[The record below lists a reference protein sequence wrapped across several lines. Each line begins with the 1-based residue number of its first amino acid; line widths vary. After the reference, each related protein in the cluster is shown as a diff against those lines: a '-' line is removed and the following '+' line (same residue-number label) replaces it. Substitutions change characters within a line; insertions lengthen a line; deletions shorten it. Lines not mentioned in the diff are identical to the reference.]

1 MLTYLLI
8 YLKALMQPRTPPRHE
23 LRTARNASLSGIILC
38 FVFSIFVN
46 LLMFAGP
53 LFMMQIYDRVLGSR
67 SEETLVALFILIGFL
82 YILMG
87 VLDYARGRVVARV
100 GAKIQASLDTR
111 VFDGTLRTAVHPR
124 MRAKP
129 ATGLRNLETI
139 QTFCASPVL
148 LAALDLP
155 WTPLFFAAIFI
166 IHPTLGWLS
175 LAGGA
180 LLICIALVNQILTRR
195 KVAQAQGVS
204 AEAAAFSEQARQ
216 ATEIV
221 RGQGMQEAITT
232 RWQSKR
238 LESLSQNLAASDW
251 TGSFTSMTKALR
263 MFLQSAMLA
272 VGAWLVLQNEMTGG
286 AIIAG
291 STLLGRALAPIE
303 QMVGQWAML
312 QRVRMA
318 WTSLNQFLEN
328 IPPEKEISKL
338 PTPEAMLVVQGMT
351 LVPPGAQKPTLR
363 NFNFQVRPGEALG
376 VIGKSGSGKSTLARA
391 LLGLWPVASGEI
403 RLGGATL
410 DQYRTDDLGRHIGYL
425 PQQVTLLHG
434 TIAENIARFAPDP
447 NIETVIEA
455 AKRARAHDLI
465 LSLPK
470 GYDTPIGGNDS
481 MLSGGQQ
488 QRIGLA
494 RALFGDPVLL
504 ILDEPNSALDADG
517 SDALNQAV
525 RDYKA
530 QGKAVMIMTHR
541 PTAIAECDTLMVV
554 DQGNVAKIGPRDEV
568 IKSMMKNAEGVKR
581 NIAQAKA

>member
-1 MLTYLLI
+1 
-8 YLKALMQPRTPPRHE
+8 MQPQNPPRHE
-23 LRTARNASLSGIILC
+23 LRTARNASLSGIALC
-38 FVFSIFVN
+38 FLFSIFVN

-53 LFMMQIYDRVLGSR
+53 LFMMQVYDRVLGSR
-67 SEETLVALFILIGFL
+67 SEETLVALFLLIGFL
-82 YILMG
+82 YALMG
-87 VLDYARGRVVARV
+87 ILDYARGRVVARV

-111 VFDGTLRTAVHPR
+111 VFDGTLRTAVHPG

-129 ATGLRNLETI
+129 ATGLRDLETI

-148 LAALDLP
+148 LAVLDLP
-155 WTPLFFAAIFI
+155 WSPLFFAAIFI

-175 LAGGA
+175 LAGGG
-180 LLICIALVNQILTRR
+180 LLICIALINQILTRK

-204 AEAAAFSEQARQ
+204 AEASAFSEQARQ

-232 RWQSKR
+232 RWQNKR
-238 LESLSQNLAASDW
+238 IESLSQNLSASDW

-286 AIIAG
+286 AMIAG
-291 STLLGRALAPIE
+291 STFLGRALAPIE

-318 WTSLNQFLEN
+318 WASLNRFLEN
-328 IPPEKEISKL
+328 VPPEAEISQL
-338 PTPEAMLVVQGMT
+338 PTPVSHLVVKGMS
-351 LVPPGAQKPTLR
+351 LVPPGAPKPTLR
-363 NFNFQVRPGEALG
+363 NLTFELKPGEALG
-376 VIGKSGSGKSTLARA
+376 VIGKSGAGKSTLARA
-391 LLGLWPVASGEI
+391 LLGLWPVSSGEI

-410 DQYRTDDLGRHIGYL
+410 DQYRTGDLGRHIGYL

-434 TIAENIARFAPDP
+434 TIAENIARFAQKPD
-447 NIETVIEA
+447 IDTVIDA

-517 SDALNQAV
+517 SDALNKAV

-530 QGKAVMIMTHR
+530 REKAVIIMTHR

-554 DQGNVAKIGPRDEV
+554 DQGSVAKIGPRDEV
-568 IKSMMKNAEGVKR
+568 IKSMMKNAEGVTR
-581 NIAQAKA
+581 NITQAQA

>member
-1 MLTYLLI
+1 
-8 YLKALMQPRTPPRHE
+8 MQQHNAPRHE
-23 LRTARNASLSGIILC
+23 LRAARNASLSGIVLC
-38 FVFSIFVN
+38 FIFSIFVN

-82 YILMG
+82 YVLMG

-100 GAKIQASLDTR
+100 GAKIQATLDTR
-111 VFDGTLRTAVHPR
+111 VFDGTLRTAVHPG

-129 ATGLRNLETI
+129 ATGLRDLETI

-148 LAALDLP
+148 LAVLDLP
-155 WTPLFFAAIFI
+155 WSPLFFAAIFI

-175 LAGGA
+175 LAGGGV
-180 LLICIALVNQILTRR
+180 LICIALINQVLTCK

-204 AEAAAFSEQARQ
+204 AEAATFSEQARQ

-221 RGQGMQEAITT
+221 RGQGMQAAITT

-238 LESLSQNLAASDW
+238 LDSLSQNLSASDW

-272 VGAWLVLQNEMTGG
+272 VGAWLVLQNEMSGG
-286 AIIAG
+286 AMIAG
-291 STLLGRALAPIE
+291 STFLGRALAPIE

-318 WTSLNQFLEN
+318 WTSLNRFLEN
-328 IPPEKEISKL
+328 VPPEVEISQL
-338 PTPEAMLVVQGMT
+338 PTPEANLLVQGMS
-351 LVPPGAQKPTLR
+351 LIPPGAQKATLR
-363 NFNFQVRPGEALG
+363 NLSFQLRPGEALG
-376 VIGKSGSGKSTLARA
+376 VIGKSGAGKSTLARA
-391 LLGLWPVASGEI
+391 LLGLWPLASGEI

-410 DQYRTDDLGRHIGYL
+410 DQYRTDDLGHHIGYL

-434 TIAENIARFAPDP
+434 TIAENIARFAQDPD
-447 NIETVIEA
+447 IDAVIAA

-470 GYDTPIGGNDS
+470 GYDTQIGGNDS

-494 RALFGDPVLL
+494 RALFGEPVLL

-530 QGKAVMIMTHR
+530 QGKAVIIMTHR

-554 DQGNVAKIGPRDEV
+554 DQGSVAKIGPRDEI
-568 IKSMMKNAEGVKR
+568 IKSMMKNSEGVTR
-581 NIAQAKA
+581 NIAQAKT

>member
-1 MLTYLLI
+1 
-8 YLKALMQPRTPPRHE
+8 MQPQNLPRHE
-23 LRTARNASLSGIILC
+23 LRAARNASLSGIALC
-38 FVFSIFVN
+38 FLFSIFVN

-67 SEETLVALFILIGFL
+67 SEETLVALFLLIGFL
-82 YILMG
+82 YALMG
-87 VLDYARGRVVARV
+87 ILDYARGRVVARV
-100 GAKIQASLDTR
+100 GANIQASLDIR
-111 VFDGTLRTAVHPR
+111 VFDGTLRTAVHPG

-129 ATGLRNLETI
+129 ATGLRDLETI

-148 LAALDLP
+148 LAVLDLP
-155 WTPLFFAAIFI
+155 WSPLFFAAIFI

-175 LAGGA
+175 LAGGG
-180 LLICIALVNQILTRR
+180 LLICIALINQILTRK

-204 AEAAAFSEQARQ
+204 AEASAFSEQARQ

-232 RWQSKR
+232 RWQNKR
-238 LESLSQNLAASDW
+238 IESLSQNLSASDW

-286 AIIAG
+286 AMIAG
-291 STLLGRALAPIE
+291 STFLGRALAPIE

-312 QRVRMA
+312 QKVRMA
-318 WTSLNQFLEN
+318 WASLNRFLEN
-328 IPPEKEISKL
+328 VPPEAEISQL
-338 PTPEAMLVVQGMT
+338 PTPVSHLVVKGMN

-363 NFNFQVRPGEALG
+363 NLGFELKPGEALG
-376 VIGKSGSGKSTLARA
+376 VIGKSGAGKSTLARA
-391 LLGLWPVASGEI
+391 LLGLWPVSSGEI

-410 DQYRTDDLGRHIGYL
+410 DQYRTGDLGRHIGYL

-434 TIAENIARFAPDP
+434 TIAENIARFAQEPD
-447 NIETVIEA
+447 IDAVIDA

-494 RALFGDPVLL
+494 RALFGEPVLL

-530 QGKAVMIMTHR
+530 RDKAVIIMTHR
-541 PTAIAECDTLMVV
+541 PTAIAECDTLMVI
-554 DQGNVAKIGPRDEV
+554 DQGSVAKIGPRDEV
-568 IKSMMKNAEGVKR
+568 IKSMMKNAEGVTR
-581 NIAQAKA
+581 NIAQAQA